1 MHYFASLLVRYK
13 NAVVSH
19 SLEFAAQNAMRYRL
33 SATLLWR
40 LLAKSGNMHL
50 LLMAQSREE
59 DDDDD
64 IVDIE

>member
-1 MHYFASLLVRYK
+1 M
-13 NAVVSH
+13 
-19 SLEFAAQNAMRYRL
+19 AQNWP
-33 SATLLWR
+33 LWR

-50 LLMAQSREE
+50 LLMAQSRED